1 VRPPGPGPADA
12 AVIRS
17 FPANSRPTP
26 RRLTLRPEH
35 VAYLSEPLKFTPAKF
50 NAGISEAERSIIT
63 SSGEYVVA
71 WNFRKVKNGQ
81 LDAYTIKRCVG
92 RTWPRSDVRSYDQE
106 IVADSFRFNQDRD
119 IVRLSATRPL
129 IVQVVMQ
136 AGDVFQES
144 KGQLSKPSRVSLTTP
159 RRSDVV
165 REWR

>member
-1 VRPPGPGPADA
+1 M
-12 AVIRS
+12 RS

-81 LDAYTIKRCVG
+81 LDAYTIKRCVE
-92 RTWPRSDVRSYDQE
+92 RTWPRADVRRYDQE

-119 IVRLSATRPL
+119 IVRHSAARPL

-144 KGQLSKPSRVSLTTP
+144 KGQVRLSTVLHWLTAQLSKPSRVSLTTP